1 MTIRVVMVDDSSISR
16 MVLRS
21 ILEAEGDIKVVGEA
35 TNGFEA
41 VPRIE
46 EHKPDLVTMDIDMPG
61 PSGLETIARVM
72 TTSPVP
78 ILVVT
83 GERLGPDSDIGFR
96 AIQLGALDFMAKPSV
111 ADDESMKRLRQHVRV
126 LAKVPVFLHMDERG
140 DSQQTTMPDAV
151 EAPPFSL
158 VAIASG
164 TGGPKSLATILQA
177 LPSDFSA
184 TVVVVQQ
191 MPDKFGPAFI
201 KYLQGVTLLRA
212 RKIPPLP
219 HDCRHGEVLLGGP
232 GAHVYFPR
240 RGVVTAMDGAPYAGA
255 IPSATVMFRSIAE
268 TYGKDA
274 IGVILSGTGTDGLE
288 GLEAMRAA
296 GALTIAESPDT
307 APLPELPEAA
317 LKSGAAQRGMP
328 AQMIASSLVSA
339 LSEAS
344 SKTTAPPSSD
354 AILAELENMRDD
366 LGS

>member
-21 ILEAEGDIKVVGEA
+21 VLEAEGDIKVVGEA

-96 AIQLGALDFMAKPSV
+96 AIQLGALDFMAKPSI
-111 ADDESMKRLRQHVRV
+111 ADDESMRRLRDHVRV
-126 LAKVPVFLHMDERG
+126 LARVPVFMHMEER
-140 DSQQTTMPDAV
+140 DDALKTMPVGPLPAL
-151 EAPPFSL
+151 PFSI
-158 VAIASG
+158 VAIAAG
-164 TGGPKSLATILQA
+164 PGGPKSLAKILGSLPTTFQA
-177 LPSDFSA
+177 PI
-184 TVVVVQQ
+184 VVVQQ
-191 MPDKFGPAFI
+191 MPDKFGSAFVQ
-201 KYLQGVTLLRA
+201 YLQGLTPLRVKRVPA
-212 RKIPPLP
+212 LP
-219 HDCRHGEVLLGGP
+219 HDCMPGEVLLGTP

-240 RGVVTAMDGAPYAGA
+240 RGVVTAMNGAPYAGA
-255 IPSATVMFRSIAE
+255 IPSATVMFRSVAE
-268 TYGKDA
+268 TYGPDA
-274 IGVILSGTGTDGLE
+274 VGIILSGTGSDGVE

-296 GALTIAESPDT
+296 GALTIAETPAT
-307 APLPELPEAA
+307 APVQELPQRAID
-317 LKSGAAQRGMP
+317 SQAAQRALP
-328 AQMIASSLVSA
+328 AQMIADSLAAA
-339 LSEAS
+339 LGEGS

-354 AILAELENMRDD
+354 AALSALEM
-366 LGS
+366 GEG